1 MARGLWEDFRSK
13 WGCNDGAMTDAR
25 DYEAR
30 DKLCEMLNARE
41 EMKAAGV
48 RAIPFDRPGV
58 HNGCMIIV
66 LPDKPGFTN
75 EELEEEWRNDKIEE
89 AGLPDDL
96 EMDVDELICEA
107 YAAVDE
113 E

>member
-13 WGCNDGAMTDAR
+13 WGFNDGAMTDAR

-66 LPDKPGFTN
+66 LPDTLVSRTKS
-75 EELEEEWRNDKIEE
+75 WRRSGATIRSEE